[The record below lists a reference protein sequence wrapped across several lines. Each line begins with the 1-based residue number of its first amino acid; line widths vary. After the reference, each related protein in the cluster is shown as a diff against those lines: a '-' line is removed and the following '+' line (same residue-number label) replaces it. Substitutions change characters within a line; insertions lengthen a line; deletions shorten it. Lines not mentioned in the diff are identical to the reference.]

1 MSYREPPAETVPRP
15 LWFQA
20 HPVVALGVIAALFA
34 AVLAAR
40 VWTTDEPADAVS
52 LLYALPVALAAVAF
66 GRVGGLA
73 AGLLAV
79 ALLVGWAVGLGVD
92 LTWLGYAARIVPLV
106 LLGVLLGDASE
117 RLAAAE
123 RRRHALAAA
132 AQRHRDAAEISDSL
146 LQGMSAAKWAL
157 EGERIDVALETLGDT
172 LAEGQRLVSELLR
185 GADLAPRA
193 EEHGSDVDPAALG
206 KRRPWS
212 PHQGDQGPL

>member
-1 MSYREPPAETVPRP
+1 MSCREPSSEVVPPP

-20 HPVVALGVIAALFA
+20 HPIGALGVIAVLFG

-40 VWTTDEPADAVS
+40 VWTTDAPADAVS

-79 ALLVGWAVGLGVD
+79 GLLVGWAAGLGVD

-106 LLGVLLGDASE
+106 LLGVLLGDTSE

-123 RRRHALAAA
+123 RSRHALAAA

-157 EGERIDVALETLGDT
+157 ETERIDVARETLEDT
-172 LAEGQRLVSELLR
+172 LAKGQRLVSQLLR
-185 GADLAPRA
+185 GADLAPGG
-193 EEHGSDVDPAALG
+193 EGHESDAG
-206 KRRPWS
+206 
-212 PHQGDQGPL
+212 